1 MIYQLK
7 AAITGTISEAW
18 LGVSGSEELSA
29 EALTAYQKEIHQRI
43 QYVMD
48 EDPDVERRD
57 PFAGFA
63 KLKEAVEH
71 LHVDAVTEEGKLWA
85 CIQAVTQGS
94 LTVGEEK
101 ELEVFMQEEFSY
113 GFGEMFPPVKVPEGW
128 VHFRL
133 QEPESCA
140 FTRQN
145 KYEITNI
152 PHPKYPW
159 LHRIR
164 ALVHVNERIPAGI
177 LGGFVESEA
186 NLSQEGKCWVY
197 DNAVCCERAVVE
209 KDAGLFDGAMARASA
224 LVTGD
229 ACLYDRTEEWAAGKT
244 VDTASL
250 AGRRLAKKSYEKIKE
265 RGRGAA
271 AEETAR
277 EAAQTTE
284 EAEDTAQR
292 AVAAVKDSLPAA
304 GTERDTA
311 GSAVGHG
318 KTGRDQTA
326 VQGMIKVRPELK
338 ESIRTS
344 PRRTVKA
351 PERIKSPVLPSE
363 KVKTGQLAAKQKQA
377 LHSFWRA
384 RRSAVKAAEAGN
396 TARTAGRSIKTTAKG
411 LKTAVK
417 GAATSV
423 KALGT
428 LLASAGGFILVFIVI
443 IGIIAGAMFSGGS
456 QSAEPLSQEV
466 LNYTPT
472 IQRYASEY
480 GIPDYVPVLQ
490 AIMMQESGG
499 RGTDP
504 MQSSECPYNTR
515 FPNSPNAITEPEY
528 SIQVGCSI
536 MPAVLL
542 RPDVKVPMIWTS

>member
-18 LGVSGSEELSA
+18 LGVSRPEELSA

-48 EDPDVERRD
+48 EEPDVERRD
-57 PFAGFA
+57 PFAGCA

-229 ACLYDRTEEWAAGKT
+229 ACLYDRTVAEGNCCIRRGEIKEDARIAGDA
-244 VDTASL
+244 VINESVIDGLSPL
-250 AGRRLAKKSYEKIKE
+250 IAGQCSVYGEVRGLFVIKDNILPGETLVNPTEDLFILEHGKRDVLIKE
-265 RGRGAA
+265 RKL
-271 AEETAR
+271 EPP
-277 EAAQTTE
+277 Q
-284 EAEDTAQR
+284 
-292 AVAAVKDSLPAA
+292 KY
-304 GTERDTA
+304 
-311 GSAVGHG
+311 
-318 KTGRDQTA
+318 
-326 VQGMIKVRPELK
+326 VQ
-338 ESIRTS
+338 
-344 PRRTVKA
+344 
-351 PERIKSPVLPSE
+351 
-363 KVKTGQLAAKQKQA
+363 Q
-377 LHSFWRA
+377 
-384 RRSAVKAAEAGN
+384 
-396 TARTAGRSIKTTAKG
+396 
-411 LKTAVK
+411 
-417 GAATSV
+417 
-423 KALGT
+423 
-428 LLASAGGFILVFIVI
+428 
-443 IGIIAGAMFSGGS
+443 
-456 QSAEPLSQEV
+456 QSAEKP
-466 LNYTPT
+466 
-472 IQRYASEY
+472 
-480 GIPDYVPVLQ
+480 
-490 AIMMQESGG
+490 
-499 RGTDP
+499 
-504 MQSSECPYNTR
+504 
-515 FPNSPNAITEPEY
+515 
-528 SIQVGCSI
+528 
-536 MPAVLL
+536 
-542 RPDVKVPMIWTS
+542 KVPSKKKKQPER